1 VSAVQSEKPINRRA
15 PVVGDAEPLKVRLT
29 KVCADWSTPAFAIGA
44 WFVPFRESRANLAK
58 LKAQE
63 RALRAAT
70 AINQLARILPVVTTG
85 P

>member
-1 VSAVQSEKPINRRA
+1 MPKPSKGFVSLNYRA
-15 PVVGDAEPLKVRLT
+15 FCRSPPETGAQ
-29 KVCADWSTPAFAIGA
+29 GA